1 MGSKEAHKLS
11 RQTATNIINAIS
23 RYPRPISGETA
34 NALIACISEN
44 SLLFPPECRCAL
56 IDSINNKSSHNDIDE
71 QRATVASVFVQTG
84 TRQSLNHIENYL
96 THTIWKRLRAVHVN
110 REAVFWSI
118 AKLLAKL
125 GLHRPMET
133 FWIHLLNFIQW
144 ATDAPMD
151 NPYSD
156 RDTLKALWAE
166 AKSNM
171 VSHCDGPTEYPVMPT
186 TLMETHPHI
195 YLRAYSGNEQPTR
208 PPSTKNMHSLSVLKA
223 TTGCRTTKATVYQDP
238 SMILQRHHL
247 ALEAM
252 LVLGKLCPQRLPGEL
267 Y

>member
-44 SLLFPPECRCAL
+44 SLFFPPECRCAL

-84 TRQSLNHIENYL
+84 PSQSLNHIENYL

-144 ATDAPMD
+144 ATDAPIVEPW
-151 NPYSD
+151 NE
-156 RDTLKALWAE
+156 RDTLKALWAQ

-171 VSHCDGPTEYPVMPT
+171 PSYCDGPTEYPANPT

-195 YLRAYSGNEQPTR
+195 YLRAYVGNEQPIR
-208 PPSTKNMHSLSVLKA
+208 PPSRKDIHSLDVLKQ
-223 TTGCRTTKATVYQDP
+223 TSGCRSTKATVYQDP
-238 SMILQRHHL
+238 SVILQRHHYSSRNHVGARKAVPATPPL
-247 ALEAM
+247 
-252 LVLGKLCPQRLPGEL
+252 
-267 Y
+267 